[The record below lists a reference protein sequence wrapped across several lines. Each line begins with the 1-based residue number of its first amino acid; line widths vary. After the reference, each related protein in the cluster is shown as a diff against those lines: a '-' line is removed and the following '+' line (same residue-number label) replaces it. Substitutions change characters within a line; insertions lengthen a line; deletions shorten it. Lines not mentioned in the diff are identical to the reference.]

1 MSLFKL
7 IKNRGKFVME
17 LLLRSLF
24 FLANN
29 QYMHKHFKQNNVPGR
44 MRIIIFKYYFF
55 STTTGNQ
62 RYVLTNSNTTHH
74 SFFCWSQNMCNNRI
88 YSWSAKSHVN
98 SKSLWA
104 ASCLF
109 KCLPSIFWLAFW
121 SRFTAYKHLFLFHT
135 STVAF
140 LIESFFIG
148 HLFSLISLS

>member
-7 IKNRGKFVME
+7 IKNRGKFVID

-24 FLANN
+24 FINN
-29 QYMHKHFKQNNVPGR
+29 QYMHKHFKQNNVPSR

-62 RYVLTNSNTTHH
+62 RYELTSSNTTHH

-98 SKSLWA
+98 SKSLRA
-104 ASCLF
+104 ASYLF

-121 SRFTAYKHLFLFHT
+121 SRFTAYKHLL
-135 STVAF
+135 
-140 LIESFFIG
+140 LR
-148 HLFSLISLS
+148 FSSKVSS